1 MIVRRRALAAVALA
15 TALAACGGGGEGGG
29 GRTVLTIYSPHGKEL
44 LQRYE
49 REFER
54 ANPGVDVQWLDVG
67 SQEVLDR
74 VRAEAANP
82 QADLW
87 FGAPA
92 ELFDRAAR
100 EGLLDPYRP
109 TWAAAVAPEAR
120 DSADR
125 WYGTYLTPEVI
136 AYNRDAVPAD
146 EAPGDWDEL
155 LDPKWRDRIVIRDP
169 VPSGTMRAIF
179 GGILMRSVQA
189 TGTSDAGFAWLRR
202 LDAQTRDYT
211 LNPAVLYMKLGRQE
225 GVVTVYNMPDI
236 ATLEKRTR
244 IPIAWKVPRSGTP
257 VLVDAI
263 AIVKGTKRRALAERY
278 YEHVTSVPALVAAS
292 RDFYRIPVRGDVPA
306 DSLPAWVAGARA
318 IKAMPMD
325 RRILAD
331 SLDGWMRKWD
341 AEVRFSSRRS

>member
-120 DSADR
+120 ASADR
-125 WYGTYLTPEVI
+125 WL
-136 AYNRDAVPAD
+136 
-146 EAPGDWDEL
+146 
-155 LDPKWRDRIVIRDP
+155 
-169 VPSGTMRAIF
+169 
-179 GGILMRSVQA
+179 
-189 TGTSDAGFAWLRR
+189 
-202 LDAQTRDYT
+202 
-211 LNPAVLYMKLGRQE
+211 
-225 GVVTVYNMPDI
+225 
-236 ATLEKRTR
+236 
-244 IPIAWKVPRSGTP
+244 
-257 VLVDAI
+257 
-263 AIVKGTKRRALAERY
+263 
-278 YEHVTSVPALVAAS
+278 
-292 RDFYRIPVRGDVPA
+292 
-306 DSLPAWVAGARA
+306 SL
-318 IKAMPMD
+318 IH
-325 RRILAD
+325 I
-331 SLDGWMRKWD
+331 
-341 AEVRFSSRRS
+341 

>member
-1 MIVRRRALAAVALA
+1 MTVRGARALALAALA
-15 TALAACGGGGEGGG
+15 AACGGSGTTSD

-49 REFER
+49 RSFEA

-74 VRAEAANP
+74 VRAESANP

-100 EGLLDPYRP
+100 EGLLEPYRP
-109 TWAAAVAPEAR
+109 TWADAVPAEAR

-136 AYNRDAVPAD
+136 AYNRDAVAAAD
-146 EAPGDWDEL
+146 APKDWDDL
-155 LDPKWRDRIVIRDP
+155 LDPRWRDRIVIRDP

-189 TGTSDAGFAWLRR
+189 TGNSDAGFAWLRR

-225 GVVTVYNMPDI
+225 GVVTIYNMPDI

-244 IPIAWKVPRSGTP
+244 IPIAWTVPTSGTP

-263 AIVKGTKRRALAERY
+263 AIVKGTKRRELAARY
-278 YEHVTSVPALVAAS
+278 YEHVTTIPALVGAA
-292 RDFYRIPVRGDVPA
+292 RDLYRIPVRGDVPA